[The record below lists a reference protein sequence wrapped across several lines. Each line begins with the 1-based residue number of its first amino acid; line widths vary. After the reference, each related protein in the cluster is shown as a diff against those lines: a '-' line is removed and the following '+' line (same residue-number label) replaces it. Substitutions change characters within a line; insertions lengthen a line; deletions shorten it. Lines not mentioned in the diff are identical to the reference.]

1 MILLEELKSKVD
13 LLSVGMLKA
22 CNNVPH
28 YSDIATLTLSK
39 NTKAAIIK
47 VIFYNHHS
55 HLLYSDKRLTT
66 LLDYLEESFKL
77 SEIQSVTYYI
87 TSKKIVFTFDK
98 NRIFLDPEESFIEL
112 SNFTKGIK
120 RKLPRNS
127 IRVQLDLIELLF
139 KDTVNSLSKRKTD
152 TTETYKTSNSF
163 RSMVESV
170 NNVVSLNR
178 NYTGRVRDI
187 PLYNNR
193 AWGPRYEYSHP
204 QVQEDYVLDTP
215 ANRAMIHQRELV
227 ERYNLADLEG
237 IQNVPRYLN
246 VQADTDTPMSR
257 QSLRESIQDARIFID
272 DHDYT
277 ATTMDREYSVNT
289 ERLNHLEE
297 LLRAT
302 EDADA
307 TATAIQ
313 FAENYLS
320 N

>member
-13 LLSVGMLKA
+13 LLSIGMLKA
-22 CNNVPH
+22 CDNVPN

-47 VIFYNHHS
+47 VIYHSHYS

-66 LLDYLEESFKL
+66 LLDYLEETFKL

-87 TSKKIVFTFDK
+87 PSKKIVFTFDK
-98 NRIFLDPEESFIEL
+98 NRIYIDPEESVIEL
-112 SNFTKGIK
+112 SNFNKGIK

-127 IRVQLDLIELLF
+127 IKVQLDLLELLF
-139 KDTVNSLSKRKTD
+139 KDTVNSLSKSKTD
-152 TTETYKTSNSF
+152 TTETYKTSDSF
-163 RSMVESV
+163 RSMVESI

-178 NYTGRVRDI
+178 NYTERVRDVPI
-187 PLYNNR
+187 HNNR
-193 AWGPRYEYSHP
+193 VWGPRTEYAHP

-215 ANRAMIHQRELV
+215 ANREIIRQRELV
-227 ERYNLADLEG
+227 ERYNLANLEG
-237 IQNVPRYLN
+237 LQNVPRYL
-246 VQADTDTPMSR
+246 DT
-257 QSLRESIQDARIFID
+257 Q
-272 DHDYT
+272 
-277 ATTMDREYSVNT
+277 ATTMDTEASVNT
-289 ERLNHLEE
+289 ERLRQLQE

-307 TATAIQ
+307 TATAIR

>member
-22 CNNVPH
+22 CDNVPH

-39 NTKAAIIK
+39 NTKAAIVK
-47 VIFYNHHS
+47 VIYHNHYS
-55 HLLYSDKRLTT
+55 HLLYSDKRLMT
-66 LLDYLEESFKL
+66 LLDYLEETFKL

-87 TSKKIVFTFDK
+87 PSKKIVFTFDK
-98 NRIFLDPEESFIEL
+98 NRIYLNPEESVIEL
-112 SNFTKGIK
+112 SNFNKGIK

-127 IRVQLDLIELLF
+127 IKIQLDLIELLF
-139 KDTVNSLSKRKTD
+139 KDTVNSLSKSKTE
-152 TTETYKTSNSF
+152 TTVTYKTSDSF
-163 RSMVESV
+163 REMVESI

-178 NYTGRVRDI
+178 NYIERPRDI
-187 PLYNNR
+187 PIVNNR
-193 AWGPRYEYSHP
+193 VWGPRTTFPNVEYSHP

-215 ANRAMIHQRELV
+215 ANREIIRQRELL
-227 ERYNLADLEG
+227 ERYNLESLSAF
-237 IQNVPRYLN
+237 QS
-246 VQADTDTPMSR
+246 TP
-257 QSLRESIQDARIFID
+257 IFID
-272 DHDYT
+272 EHDYITPNT
-277 ATTMDREYSVNT
+277 ASLPSINA
-289 ERLNHLEE
+289 ERLNHLQE

-307 TATAIQ
+307 TATAIR

>member
-22 CNNVPH
+22 CDNVPH

-39 NTKAAIIK
+39 NTKAAIVK
-47 VIFYNHHS
+47 VIYHNHYS
-55 HLLYSDKRLTT
+55 HLLYSDKRLMT
-66 LLDYLEESFKL
+66 LLDYLEETFKL

-87 TSKKIVFTFDK
+87 PSKKIVFTFDK
-98 NRIFLDPEESFIEL
+98 NRIYLDPEESVIEL
-112 SNFTKGIK
+112 SNFSKGIK

-127 IRVQLDLIELLF
+127 IKIQLDLIELLF
-139 KDTVNSLSKRKTD
+139 KDTVNSLSKSKTD
-152 TTETYKTSNSF
+152 TTETYRTSDSF
-163 RSMVESV
+163 RSMVESI

-178 NYTGRVRDI
+178 NYMERVRDVPI
-187 PLYNNR
+187 HNNR
-193 AWGPRYEYSHP
+193 VWGPRTEYAHP

-215 ANRAMIHQRELV
+215 ANREIIRQRELV
-227 ERYNLADLEG
+227 ERYNLANLEG
-237 IQNVPRYLN
+237 LQDVPRYL
-246 VQADTDTPMSR
+246 DT
-257 QSLRESIQDARIFID
+257 Q
-272 DHDYT
+272 
-277 ATTMDREYSVNT
+277 ATTMDTEASVNT
-289 ERLNHLEE
+289 ERLRQLQE

-307 TATAIQ
+307 TATAIH